1 MGKDLVDI
9 YTFGHFVAGLLSQTL
24 VSTSTNLSLTS
35 NFVITNLFHIFI
47 EFLEKDKNK
56 NDEIVET
63 FKNHISD
70 IIIFIIGWLVS
81 YYNNIKVSDKYIG
94 ILWSVLIIGTIK
106 EVFRENF
113 I

>member
-1 MGKDLVDI
+1 MYNIWAKTLSIYI
-9 YTFGHFVAGLLSQTL
+9 YTFGHFIAGLLSQTL
-24 VSTSTNLSLTS
+24 VSTSTNLSLSS

-56 NDEIVET
+56 NGEIVET

-70 IIIFIIGWLVS
+70 IIIFIVGWL
-81 YYNNIKVSDKYIG
+81 VSDKYIG